1 MAQASYLNIFEHLFE
16 RYSLDE
22 GSFMN
27 HDLETLFINEGK
39 LQRFNQNRETFEPY
53 MSIEELKVLTKRP
66 SNGPRL
72 SASSPA

>member
-1 MAQASYLNIFEHLFE
+1 
-16 RYSLDE
+16 
-22 GSFMN
+22 MN

-72 SASSPA
+72 SANSPA

>member
-1 MAQASYLNIFEHLFE
+1 
-16 RYSLDE
+16 
-22 GSFMN
+22 MN

-66 SNGPRL
+66 SNGPRIIGQL
-72 SASSPA
+72 SSLKQHLEDLQ